1 MKRSRLSVRNAAPS
15 RQVPEID
22 MRFVVRVA
30 FIFMLSFAASALA
43 GVAAGAQT
51 NSPDL
56 AIRGIVLDP
65 MRGAIVGA
73 RVEASSPVE
82 ARPVSTVT
90 DQTGAFTLH
99 VASGRYELVITAPG
113 FQALQQSVTAAS
125 ATAKPAEF
133 MLQVPGLRE
142 SVTVTA
148 PGGYQVPAIRSATK
162 TPTPLLDVPQSVT
175 AVTSELIKDQMMMSV
190 GDVLR
195 YVPGVTVHQGENNR
209 DQIIVRGNSS
219 SADFFVDGVRDDVQ
233 YYRDL
238 YNLERIEALKGPN
251 AMIFGRGGAG
261 GVVNRVSKVA
271 SFGDSREF
279 ALQAGMFGNRRLT
292 AGFNQHLN
300 DNVALRLDGMFENS
314 DSFRDYVSLER
325 GGVTPTAT
333 IRSGPNTTITLRYE
347 YLKDTRTA
355 DRGIT
360 SFRGQPADVDRG
372 TFYGNPDLSHVR
384 ADVNVASGA
393 IEHRAGRFTI
403 HNQTSIGNYDRG
415 YQNFV
420 PGAAT
425 ADGSQVALTAYNN
438 ATDRTNFF
446 NQTDITSVVSTGRV
460 RHTLLAGA
468 EVGRQLTDNFRNT
481 GFFNNTATSILV
493 PFASPTIFT
502 PVTFRQN
509 ATDADNHLTTNLAA
523 AYAQDQIALSEHVQ
537 VVGGLRFDRFDLTYH
552 NNRNGDTIDRP
563 DNLVS
568 PRAGVVYKPIA
579 PVSIYSSYS
588 ISYLP
593 SSGDQFSS
601 LTIITEQLKP
611 EQFRNYEVGAKWDA
625 QSNLSL
631 TTAVYRLDRTNTR
644 STDPNDPTRVVQT
657 GSQRTNGY
665 ELGINGRVTPLWTV
679 AGGYAYQDAY
689 VTSAT
694 AAAAAGA
701 HVGQVPHHTLSL
713 WNNYQVHPRVAAAL
727 GILRR
732 SDMFATIDNTIVL
745 PGYTRVDAAGFV
757 ALARQLRL
765 QVNVENLLD
774 KTYYINAD
782 SNTNISFG
790 FPRAVRVGLTTNF

>member
-1 MKRSRLSVRNAAPS
+1 
-15 RQVPEID
+15 

-30 FIFMLSFAASALA
+30 FLFMIASAAWALA
-43 GVAAGAQT
+43 TPPAQAQG
-51 NSPDL
+51 NPQDL
-56 AIRGIVLDP
+56 AIRGIVVDA

-73 RVEASSPVE
+73 RVEASSPS
-82 ARPVSTVT
+82 RPTPASTVT
-90 DQTGAFTLH
+90 DQTGGFTLR
-99 VASGRYELVITAPG
+99 VPSGQYDLLISADG
-113 FQALQQSVTAAS
+113 FTVLQQTVTAAS
-125 ATAKPAEF
+125 VTAKPAEY
-133 MLQVPGLRE
+133 MLQVPGVRE

-148 PGGYQVPAIRSATK
+148 GGGYQAPSIRSATK
-162 TPTPLLDVPQSVT
+162 TPTPLVDVPQSVT
-175 AVTSELIKDQMMMSV
+175 VVTSELIKDQMMMSV

-271 SFGDSREF
+271 GFEASREIAF
-279 ALQAGMFGNRRLT
+279 QGGMFGNRRMT
-292 AGFNQHLN
+292 AGFNQRLS
-300 DNVALRLDGMFENS
+300 DTVALRFDGMFEDSN
-314 DSFRDYVSLER
+314 SFRDYVSLER

-333 IRSGPNTTITLRYE
+333 ILVSPNTSITLRYE

-360 SFRGQPADVDRG
+360 SFRGQPADVGRR
-372 TFYGNPDLSHVR
+372 TFYGNPDLSDVR

-403 HNQTSIGNYDRG
+403 RNQTSIGNYDRG

-425 ADGSQVALTAYNN
+425 ADGTQVALTAYNN
-438 ATDRTNFF
+438 ATDRTNVF
-446 NQTDITSVVSTGRV
+446 NQTDLTSIVPTGPV
-460 RHTLLAGA
+460 RHTLLVGA

-493 PFASPTIFT
+493 PFNNPTIFA

-523 AYAQDQIALSEHVQ
+523 VYAQDQVALSQHLQ

-552 NNRNGDTIDRP
+552 NNRNGDTLNRP

-568 PRAGVVYKPIA
+568 PRAGIVYKPIA

-601 LTIITEQLKP
+601 LTVVTEQLKP
-611 EQFRNYEVGAKWDA
+611 EQFQNYEVGAKWDA
-625 QSNLSL
+625 RSNLSV
-631 TTAVYRLDRTNTR
+631 TTAAYRLDRTNTR

-665 ELGINGRVTPLWTV
+665 ELGINGSVRPRWTV
-679 AGGYAYQDAY
+679 AGGYAYQDAF

-701 HVGQVPHHTLSL
+701 QVGQVPHHTLSL
-713 WNNYQVHPRVAAAL
+713 WNNYQVYPRVGAAL

-732 SDMFATIDNTIVL
+732 SDMFATIDNTVVL
-745 PGYTRVDAAGFV
+745 PGYTRVDAAGFFS
-757 ALARQLRL
+757 LARQLRL
-765 QVNVENLLD
+765 QVNVENLFD

-790 FPRAVRVGLTTNF
+790 FPRAVRVGLTANF